1 MNYFDLFA
9 QTWSPGPVGSW
20 LSCDASV
27 GLVCPCWLVPHL
39 VSHPFHVCFIHLH
52 SCPPF
57 CSTSTLHCIHV
68 DLFCCL
74 SCLLMMWHGETPML
88 LWSWLF
94 LACGWWLVS
103 VSVVVT
109 SLIGSWW
116 VDMLSDWFRGMFIQ
130 GEPLSCGSSINCSQ
144 FSTLTVRSM
153 ILQWLGG
160 QVFRILCY

>member
-1 MNYFDLFA
+1 MWVELV
-9 QTWSPGPVGSW
+9 VGSVDC
-20 LSCDASV
+20 LF
-27 GLVCPCWLVPHL
+27 CPCWLVIHFVP
-39 VSHPFHVCFIHLH
+39 HPFMSLWVHIH
-52 SCPPF
+52 SCPPSCF
-57 CSTSTLHCIHV
+57 HIHPPLHPCWFV
-68 DLFCCL
+68 LFCFCL
-74 SCLLMMWHGETPML
+74 SCLLLMWHGETPML